1 MNEMKVDQFAKASEF
16 VSHSVINLNGCPDHL
31 FIFVWYSA
39 RGGPHQWVQEQSN
52 HRLLFNDTFSDESVK
67 YLTLKEFQQHS
78 GYIPVV

>member
-1 MNEMKVDQFAKASEF
+1 MNKMKVDQFAKASEF
-16 VSHSVINLNGCPDHL
+16 VSHCVINLNGCPDDL

-39 RGGPHQWVQEQSN
+39 CAGLHQWVQEQSN
-52 HRLLFNDTFSDESVK
+52 HRLMFNDRVSVK